1 MTPVKIAQIGT
12 GHDHA
17 VYTMASI
24 RKLEC
29 FDVVGI
35 AEPNPAYAHRLKQ
48 KTYEGLSVYTVDEL
62 LALDELEAV
71 CIECE
76 EENATKYAQLF
87 ADRGIH
93 VHLDK
98 PGSHGYA
105 SFEKMVETLR
115 SKKLVLHMG
124 YMYRYNPTVM
134 RVLQMARRGELG
146 EIYSVE
152 AHMSVHHPK
161 EKHKWLSNYKGG
173 MMYFLGCHDI
183 DLVLQFMGTDPEE
196 IISLN
201 SKTGQSDPNCEDYGF
216 CVFKYKNGISF
227 VKACAAEYNGF
238 DRRQLVVC
246 GTKGTVEIKP
256 FEIKAGVSL
265 QQTTGRFTNDTI
277 EDSKI
282 WQERSEVL
290 DCGAYDRYDGMM
302 QSFAEHIRGISENP
316 YTYDYEL
323 SLFKTVMK
331 CCGAE

>member
-17 VYTMASI
+17 VYTMASL

-35 AEPNPAYAHRLKQ
+35 AEPNPSYVQRLKG
-48 KTYEGLSVYTVDEL
+48 KTYEGLKVFTVEEL
-62 LALDELEAV
+62 LAMEDLDAV
-71 CIECE
+71 AIECE
-76 EENATKYAQLF
+76 EENATKYAQAF
-87 ADRGIH
+87 ADKGVH

-105 SFEKMVETLR
+105 SFERMVETLR
-115 SKKLVLHMG
+115 EKDLVLHMG

-134 RVLQMARRGELG
+134 RVLEMVKAGELG

-161 EKHKWLSNYKGG
+161 EKHQWLSNYKGG

-183 DLVLQFMGTDPEE
+183 DLVLQFMGGEPEE
-196 IISLN
+196 IIPLN
-201 SKTGQSDPNCEDYGF
+201 SRTGQSDPDCEDYGF
-216 CVFKYKNGISF
+216 AVLKYKNGVSF
-227 VKACAAEYNGF
+227 VKSCAAEYNGF

-256 FEIKAGVSL
+256 FEIKVGTSL
-265 QQTTGRFTNDTI
+265 QLTSGRLTNDEI
-277 EDSKI
+277 EDDKI
-282 WQERSEVL
+282 WQERYEPL
-290 DCGAYDRYDGMM
+290 EGEPYDRYDGMM
-302 QSFAEHIRGISENP
+302 QSFADEIRGLYPNP

-323 SLFKTVMK
+323 TLFKTVMK
-331 CCGAE
+331 CCNSD

>member
-1 MTPVKIAQIGT
+1 MKPVRIAQIGT

-17 VYTMASI
+17 VYTMASL

-29 FDVVGI
+29 FEVVGI
-35 AEPNPAYAHRLKQ
+35 AEVNPAYLPRLAG
-48 KTYEGLSVYTVDEL
+48 KTYQGLTQYTVDEL
-62 LALDELEAV
+62 LAMDNLEAV
-71 CIECE
+71 AIECE
-76 EENATKYAQLF
+76 EENATKYAQMF
-87 ADRGIH
+87 ADKGVH

-98 PGSHGYA
+98 PGSHGYS

-115 SKKLVLHMG
+115 AKNLVLHMG

-134 RVLQMARRGELG
+134 KVLEMVRAGELG
-146 EIYSVE
+146 KIYSVE

-161 EKHKWLSNYKGG
+161 EKHQWLSNYKGG

-183 DLVLQFMGTDPEE
+183 DLVLQFMGREPKE
-196 IISLN
+196 ILCLN
-201 SKTGQSDPNCEDYGF
+201 SKTGQSTPDCEDYGF
-216 CVFKYKNGISF
+216 CVFKYENGVSF

-256 FEIKAGVSL
+256 FEVKVGYSL
-265 QQTTGRFTNDTI
+265 QQTSGKLTNDEI

-282 WQERSEVL
+282 WQGRYEVI
-290 DCGAYDRYDGMM
+290 DCGSYDRYDGMM
-302 QSFAEHIRGISENP
+302 QSFADEIRGLYPNP

-323 SLFKTVMK
+323 TVFKTVMK
-331 CCGAE
+331 CCGSE

>member
-1 MTPVKIAQIGT
+1 MKPVKIAQIGT

-17 VYTMASI
+17 VYTMASL

-35 AEPNPAYAHRLKQ
+35 AEPNPNYTHRLKG
-48 KTYEGLSVYTVDEL
+48 KTYEGLPVYTVEEL
-62 LALDELEAV
+62 LGMDELEAV
-71 CIECE
+71 AIECE
-76 EENATKYAQLF
+76 EENATKYAQMF
-87 ADRGIH
+87 ADRGVH

-115 SKKLVLHMG
+115 KKGLVLHMG

-134 RVLQMARRGELG
+134 RVLEMVRAGELG

-161 EKHKWLSNYKGG
+161 EKHQWLSNYKGG

-183 DLVLQFMGTDPEE
+183 DLVLQFMGGEPDQ
-196 IISLN
+196 ILCLN
-201 SKTGQSDPNCEDYGF
+201 SKTGQSDPECEDYGF
-216 CVFKYKNGISF
+216 CVFRYKNGVSF

-256 FEIKAGVSL
+256 FEIKVGTSL
-265 QQTTGRFTNDTI
+265 QKTTGRITNDVI
-277 EDSKI
+277 EDNKI
-282 WQERSEVL
+282 WQDRSEVL
-290 DCGAYDRYDGMM
+290 DCGSYDRYDGMM
-302 QSFAEHIRGISENP
+302 QSFADEIRGLYPNP

-323 SLFKTVMK
+323 TLFKTVMK
-331 CCGAE
+331 CCDSQ